1 MDLNFRG
8 IEQCS
13 NVKVKIKVFFIV
25 HGCKRKLSTCCLL
38 FYLYVSFSRLFL
50 GNVSIP
56 FCLRCTFERVLQR
69 VILWMSS
76 GGIQTVLH
84 KDVFDSFYCLLDGTK
99 DFYLVDSVR
108 CRQLNFNQYFFH

>member
-1 MDLNFRG
+1 ML
-8 IEQCS
+8 
-13 NVKVKIKVFFIV
+13 
-25 HGCKRKLSTCCLL
+25 LAL

-108 CRQLNFNQYFFH
+108 CRQLNFNQYFFIKNLLYLIFYYFSENIQFDFF

>member
-1 MDLNFRG
+1 MV
-8 IEQCS
+8 IKKSCTHAACS
-13 NVKVKIKVFFIV
+13 V
-25 HGCKRKLSTCCLL
+25 L
-38 FYLYVSFSRLFL
+38 FVRFVLISFL

-99 DFYLVDSVR
+99 DFYLIDSVR
-108 CRQLNFNQYFFH
+108 SRQLNCNQ

>member
-1 MDLNFRG
+1 ML
-8 IEQCS
+8 
-13 NVKVKIKVFFIV
+13 
-25 HGCKRKLSTCCLL
+25 LAL

-108 CRQLNFNQYFFH
+108 CRQLNFNQYFFHYKPSAFDILLYSENIQFDFFFNC

>member
-1 MDLNFRG
+1 MDSNFRG
-8 IEQCS
+8 TEQCS
-13 NVKVKIKVFFIV
+13 NFKVYGYKRMICTCSLLCFICIGFVFI
-25 HGCKRKLSTCCLL
+25 S
-38 FYLYVSFSRLFL
+38 FL

-84 KDVFDSFYCLLDGTK
+84 QDVFDSFYCLLDGTK

-108 CRQLNFNQYFFH
+108 CRKLNFNQYFFNLKTFCI